1 MYQTGPTIK
10 QTLDDIQSNKI
21 VLPAIQREFVWRP
34 SQICRLFDSLMQG
47 YPFNTFLYWQ
57 VEPESSGKFQFYD
70 FVRDYH
76 QKNNPHCPRLPMM
89 FNKQLTAVLDG
100 QQRLT
105 ALNIGL
111 RGSMAWKRPR
121 LWWNNPYAFP
131 TRRLYLDLLWQPDKD
146 DDDDGLKY
154 RFLFRTREQL
164 EAAKASDKVCW
175 FPVSEILAMVEPYQV
190 SEWLFSAQ
198 LPVENQQHANRTLH
212 NLYNVVHDKHLISFY
227 EERSQELDRVLQI
240 FIRTNS
246 GGTILSYSDL
256 LLSVAVA
263 QWKQHDARE
272 EIHSLVDELNRI
284 GNGFTFSKDLILKA
298 GLLLS
303 DINNVSF
310 KVDNFGQSSMEEF
323 ESRWDDIKNSL
334 LLTVELVADFG
345 FNGQN
350 LTSHNA
356 ILPIAY
362 YLYKRSP
369 GESYLTSSAFKDDRE
384 EIHGWLIRS
393 LLKGVWGRSADTLM
407 TALRQVLIGKEGD
420 AFPSEQMMQRG
431 RSLIFEDEEI
441 EDLADMQYG
450 NRLTFAL
457 LSLLFP
463 FIDLQNSQ
471 FHVDHV
477 FPTAHFTK
485 RQLME
490 AGASEESVEDIIGK
504 KNGLANLQ
512 LLQGTLNLEKSA
524 KLPSEW
530 LAETYSDDLNGRQA
544 YQDRHLLGKVPE
556 SIVCFDTFYE
566 ARRERLKAR
575 ITKLLGRQ
583 PASLRAAE

>member
-10 QTLDDIQSNKI
+10 QTLDDIQGNKI
-21 VLPAIQREFVWRP
+21 VLPAIQREFVWDH

-57 VEPESSGKFQFYD
+57 VEPEHSEKFQFYD
-70 FVRDYH
+70 FVREYH
-76 QKNNPHCPRLPMM
+76 QRDNPHCPRLAPML
-89 FNKQLTAVLDG
+89 NKQLTAVLDG

-121 LWWNNPYAFP
+121 LWWNNPHAFP
-131 TRRLYLDLLWQPDKD
+131 TRKLYLDLLWQPDED
-146 DDDDGLKY
+146 DEYGLKY
-154 RFLFRTREQL
+154 KFLFRTREQL
-164 EAAKASDKVCW
+164 EAAKTNDKVCW
-175 FPVSEILAMVEPYQV
+175 FPVSEVLTMVEPYQV

-198 LPVENQQHANRTLH
+198 LAPEHNRQANRTLH
-212 NLYNVVHDKHLISFY
+212 NLYDVVHNKNLIAFY
-227 EERSQELDRVLQI
+227 EERSQELDKVLQI

-272 EIHSLVDELNRI
+272 EIHSVVDELNRI
-284 GNGFTFSKDLILKA
+284 GSGFTFSKDLVLKA

-303 DINNVSF
+303 DIVNIGF
-310 KVDNFGQSSMEEF
+310 KVDNFGQSNMTEV
-323 ESRWDDIKNSL
+323 ESKWDDIKNAL

-362 YLYKRSP
+362 YLYKRKF
-369 GESYLTSSAFKDDRE
+369 GESYLASTAFKDDRE
-384 EIHGWLIRS
+384 AIRMWLIRT
-393 LLKGVWGRSADTLM
+393 LIKGVWGGSSDTLM
-407 TALRQVLIGKEGD
+407 TALRQIIKDKESFD
-420 AFPSEQMMQRG
+420 FPLEQMMTGGG
-431 RSLIFEDEEI
+431 RSLVFEEEEI
-441 EDLADMQYG
+441 EDLVDMQYG
-450 NRLTFAL
+450 NRLTFGL
-457 LSLLFP
+457 LSLLFSHV
-463 FIDLQNSQ
+463 DLTNH

-477 FPTAHFTK
+477 FPAARFT
-485 RQLME
+485 RDNL
-490 AGASEESVEDIIGK
+490 GK
-504 KNGLANLQ
+504 TGVPDDKVDDFIQNRNGLANLQ

-530 LAETYSDDLNGRQA
+530 LAETYSNDLNGRQA
-544 YQDRHLLGKVPE
+544 YQDRHLLGEVPE
-556 SIVCFDTFYE
+556 NIGCFDTFYNS
-566 ARRERLKAR
+566 RRERLKAK
-575 ITKLLGRQ
+575 ITELLGRQ
-583 PASLRAAE
+583 PASVRAAD

>member
-57 VEPESSGKFQFYD
+57 VDPENSGKFQFYD
-70 FVRDYH
+70 FVREYH
-76 QKNNPHCPRLPMM
+76 QRDNPHCPRLAPML
-89 FNKQLTAVLDG
+89 NKQLTAVLDG

-121 LWWNNPYAFP
+121 LWWNNPHAFP
-131 TRRLYLDLLWQPDKD
+131 TRKLYLDLLWQHDED
-146 DDDDGLKY
+146 DEDGLKY
-154 RFLFRTREQL
+154 RFLFRTEELL
-164 EAAKASDKVCW
+164 EAAKTNDNVCW
-175 FPVSEILAMVEPYQV
+175 FPVSEILKMENAGPAMTRWLNQHLRQDQVDLAHEALYELYQV
-190 SEWLFSAQ
+190 
-198 LPVENQQHANRTLH
+198 VH
-212 NLYNVVHDKHLISFY
+212 NKHLIAFY
-227 EERSQELDRVLQI
+227 EERSQELDKVLQI

-272 EIHSLVDELNRI
+272 EIHSLVDEINRI
-284 GNGFTFSKDLILKA
+284 GNGFTFSKDLVLKA

-303 DINNVSF
+303 DISNVVF
-310 KVDNFGQSSMEEF
+310 KVDNFGQSNMVEF
-323 ESRWDDIKNSL
+323 ESKWNGIKDAL

-362 YLYKRSP
+362 YLYKRNP
-369 GESYLTSSAFKDDRE
+369 GENYLTSSTFKDDRE
-384 EIHGWLIRS
+384 AIHGWLIRS
-393 LLKGVWGRSADTLM
+393 LLKGVWGRSSDGLM
-407 TALRQVLIGKEGD
+407 TALRQVLREKKGV
-420 AFPSEQMMQRG
+420 AFPLEQMMQRG
-431 RSLIFEDEEI
+431 PSLVFEDEEI

-477 FPTAHFTK
+477 FPAAQFTK

-490 AGASEESVEDIIGK
+490 AGVSEENVEGIIRK
-504 KNGLANLQ
+504 RNGLSNLQ
-512 LLQGTLNLEKSA
+512 LLQGILNLEKSA
-524 KLPSEW
+524 KSPSEW
-530 LAETYSDDLNGRQA
+530 LDQTYSNDMSGRQA
-544 YQDRHLLGKVPE
+544 YQDRHILGEVPE
-556 SIVCFDTFYE
+556 SITCFDAFYE

-575 ITKLLGRQ
+575 ITELLGRQ
-583 PASLRAAE
+583 TAFAETAD

>member
-10 QTLDDIQSNKI
+10 QTLDDIQTNRI

-57 VEPESSGKFQFYD
+57 VDPENSGRFQFYD
-70 FVRDYH
+70 FVREYH
-76 QKNNPHCPRLPMM
+76 EKDNPHCPRLPTMS
-89 FNKQLTAVLDG
+89 NKQLTAVLDG

-111 RGSMAWKRPR
+111 RGSMAWKLPR
-121 LWWNNPYAFP
+121 FRVNSPWAYP
-131 TRRLYLDLLWQPDKD
+131 TRKLYLDLLWQPDED
-146 DDDDGLKY
+146 DENGLRY
-154 RFLFRTREQL
+154 RFSFLREEQFK
-164 EAAKASDKVCW
+164 AAKTNDNVCW
-175 FPVSEILAMVEPYQV
+175 LPVSEVLAMVEPYQV

-198 LPVENQQHANRTLH
+198 LAPEHNRQANRTLH
-212 NLYNVVHDKHLISFY
+212 NLYDVVHNKHLVAFY
-227 EERSQELDRVLQI
+227 EERSQELDKVLQI

-263 QWKQHDARE
+263 QWKLYDARE
-272 EIHSLVDELNRI
+272 EIHSLVDELNGI
-284 GNGFTFSKDLILKA
+284 GSGFSFSKDLVLKA

-303 DINNVSF
+303 DIGNIGF
-310 KVDNFGQSSMEEF
+310 KVDNFGQSNMTEV
-323 ESRWDDIKNSL
+323 ESKWNDIKSAL
-334 LLTVELVADFG
+334 LLTVQLVSQFG
-345 FNGQN
+345 FNWQN
-350 LTSHNA
+350 LPANNA

-362 YLYKRSP
+362 YLYKRNP
-369 GESYLTSSAFKDDRE
+369 GEPYLTSGHFRSDRE
-384 EIHGWLIRS
+384 AIRMWLIRS
-393 LLKGVWGRSADTLM
+393 LIKGVWGGSSDTLM
-407 TALRQVLIGKEGD
+407 TALRQVLRDKNGID
-420 AFPSEQMMQRG
+420 FPLEQMMMGGG

-477 FPTAHFTK
+477 FPVANFT
-485 RQLME
+485 RRCLSD
-490 AGASEESVEDIIGK
+490 AGVTEDKIGEFIQDR
-504 KNGLANLQ
+504 NGLANLQ
-512 LLQGTLNLEKSA
+512 MLQGTLNLEKNA
-524 KLPSEW
+524 KKPSDW
-530 LAETYSDDLNGRQA
+530 LAETYQKDADRQA
-544 YQDRHLLGKVPE
+544 YLDRHLLGNVPE
-556 SIVCFDTFYE
+556 SIAAFDTFYN
-566 ARRERLKAR
+566 ARRERLKAK
-575 ITKLLGRQ
+575 ITELLGRR
-583 PASLRAAE
+583 PTSVEAAN